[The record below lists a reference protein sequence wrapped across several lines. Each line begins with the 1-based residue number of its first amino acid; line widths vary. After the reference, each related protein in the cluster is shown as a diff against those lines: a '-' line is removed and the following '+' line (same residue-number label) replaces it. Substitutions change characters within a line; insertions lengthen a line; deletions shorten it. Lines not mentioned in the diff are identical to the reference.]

1 MRSKHLVM
9 TIVLATG
16 LLFGACSRQKIY
28 SRFQHVSE
36 TGWEKVDTIDFYIP
50 PMKESGT
57 YLEEL
62 ELRIDNT
69 FPFQSLTMEVIQT
82 IFPEG
87 KTTSLNR
94 TCPLI
99 DEDGNIKGGGVSLF
113 LYTFPLNDVS
123 LNQGDSLHISVVH
136 CMKREI
142 MPGVIDVGISLTKQ

>member
-1 MRSKHLVM
+1 MKRLTEKQSRHSL
-9 TIVLATG
+9 TTQIVVWVVG
-16 LLFGACSRQKIY
+16 FVSVLFVTALYIMFHYARESIYQEAMEKARQTL
-28 SRFQHVSE
+28 R
-36 TGWEKVDTIDFYIP
+36 TT
-50 PMKESGT
+50 
-57 YLEEL
+57 

-113 LYTFPLNDVS
+113 LYTFLLNDVS